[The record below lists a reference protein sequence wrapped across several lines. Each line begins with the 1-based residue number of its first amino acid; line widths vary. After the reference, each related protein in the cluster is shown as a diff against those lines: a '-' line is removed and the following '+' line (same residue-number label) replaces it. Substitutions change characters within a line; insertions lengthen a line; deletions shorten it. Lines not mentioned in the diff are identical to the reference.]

1 MARHANTASARSR
14 TRRPR
19 RILSTLLIVA
29 GLVLLA
35 VAGALWGKD
44 QWRYHKQ
51 AQINRK
57 LASYVTLYDAPSDAP
72 KPPDVDWAGLKAIN
86 ADVVAWLQVPG
97 TAVNYPVYQ
106 AEDNVRYL
114 RASATAPCPT
124 STPVTCRPGTWAAAQ
139 SPMVPMPQYA
149 SSTRMPRSSP
159 APSMARRYRRSVWEG
174 LVW

>member
-1 MARHANTASARSR
+1 M
-14 TRRPR
+14 
-19 RILSTLLIVA
+19 STLLIVA

-44 QWRYHKQ
+44 QWRYRKQ

-114 RASATAPCPT
+114 RASATGEYAVGGQLFCDYACT
-124 STPVTCRPGTWAAAQ
+124 RPG
-139 SPMVPMPQYA
+139 MVDALTLVYGHHMLDGSMFKA
-149 SSTRMPRSSP
+149 I
-159 APSMARRYRRSVWEG
+159 AEMARAAVAIAMN
-174 LVW
+174 LNFFI